1 MAWESVGSRLKCR
14 RRCMMADIHLD
25 KGTTMLLMAD
35 FSISGIGQNPIA
47 QERQTLARA
56 REVLDAAR
64 HAGVFVGYC
73 ISHFRPGFPEVSDR
87 NKTRAARRDSGEVLP
102 ADPAMLIHPSVQ
114 PRQGEPVIA
123 KHRTSAFSG
132 SAFEMILRAHNI
144 ETLILM
150 GHATSGVILSTVR
163 LAADLDYQ
171 LIVVEDGCAD
181 RDPEVHRVLME
192 KVFPRQATVVSSR
205 EMVQALSAL

>member
-1 MAWESVGSRLKCR
+1 MAE
-14 RRCMMADIHLD
+14 INLD
-25 KGTTMLLMAD
+25 KGKTMLLMAD
-35 FSISGIGQNPIA
+35 FSTSGIGQNPIA
-47 QERQTLARA
+47 KARQTLERA
-56 REVLDAAR
+56 KEVLDAAR
-64 HAGVFVGYC
+64 HAGIFVGYC

-87 NKTRAARRDSGEVLP
+87 NTTRAARRDSGEVLP
-102 ADPAMLIHPSVQ
+102 TDPAALIHPAVQ
-114 PRQGEPVIA
+114 PQAGEPVIA

-163 LAADLDYQ
+163 LAADLDYH

-181 RDPEVHRVLME
+181 RDPEVHKLLME
-192 KVFPRQATVVSSR
+192 KVFPRQGTVVSAKDL
-205 EMVQALSAL
+205 VAALAAL

>member
-1 MAWESVGSRLKCR
+1 
-14 RRCMMADIHLD
+14 MADINLD
-25 KGTTMLLMAD
+25 KGKTMLLMAD
-35 FSISGIGQNPIA
+35 FSTSGIGQNPIA
-47 QERQTLARA
+47 KERQTLERA

-64 HAGVFVGYC
+64 KAGIFVGYC

-87 NKTRAARRDSGEVLP
+87 NTTRAARRDAGEVLP
-102 ADPAMLIHPSVQ
+102 TDPAALIHPSVQ
-114 PRQGEPVIA
+114 PQAGEPIIA

-163 LAADLDYQ
+163 LAADLDYHI
-171 LIVVEDGCAD
+171 IVVEDGCAD
-181 RDPEVHRVLME
+181 RDPAVHQLLME
-192 KVFPRQATVVSSR
+192 KVFPRQGTVVSAKA
-205 EMVQALSAL
+205 MVEALATV

>member
-1 MAWESVGSRLKCR
+1 
-14 RRCMMADIHLD
+14 MADINLD
-25 KGTTMLLMAD
+25 KGKTMLLMAD

-47 QERQTLARA
+47 KERQTLERA
-56 REVLDAAR
+56 KEVLDAAR
-64 HAGVFVGYC
+64 KAGIFVGYC

-87 NKTRAARRDSGEVLP
+87 NTTRAARRDSGEVLP
-102 ADPAMLIHPSVQ
+102 TDPAALIHPSVQ
-114 PRQGEPVIA
+114 PRAGEPIIA

-163 LAADLDYQ
+163 LAADLDYH

-181 RDPEVHRVLME
+181 RDPAVHQLLME
-192 KVFPRQATVVSSR
+192 KVFPRQGTVVSAKT
-205 EMVQALSAL
+205 MVDTLAAL

>member
-1 MAWESVGSRLKCR
+1 
-14 RRCMMADIHLD
+14 MADIQLD
-25 KGTTMLLMAD
+25 KSKTMLLMAD
-35 FSISGIGQNPIA
+35 FSTSGMGQNPIVK
-47 QERQTLARA
+47 EWHTLERA

-64 HAGVFVGYC
+64 KAGIFVGYC
-73 ISHFRPGFPEVSDR
+73 VSHFRPGFPEVSDR
-87 NKTRAARRDSGEVLP
+87 SATRDARRDAGEVLP
-102 ADPAMLIHPSVQ
+102 ADPAALILPEVQ
-114 PRQGEPVIA
+114 PRAGEPVIA

-163 LAADLDYQ
+163 LAADLDYH

-181 RDPEVHRVLME
+181 RDPDVHRLLME
-192 KVFPRQATVVSSR
+192 KVFPRQGTVVR
-205 EMVQALSAL
+205 ATDLVAALAAL

>member
-1 MAWESVGSRLKCR
+1 
-14 RRCMMADIHLD
+14 MADINLD
-25 KGTTMLLMAD
+25 KGKTMLLMAD
-35 FSISGIGQNPIA
+35 FSTSGIGQNPIA
-47 QERQTLARA
+47 QARQTLERA

-102 ADPAMLIHPSVQ
+102 ADPATLIHSAVQ
-114 PRQGEPVIA
+114 PKEGEPVIA

-144 ETLILM
+144 DTLILM
-150 GHATSGVILSTVR
+150 GHSTSGVILSTVR
-163 LAADLDYQ
+163 LAADLDYR

-181 RDPEVHRVLME
+181 RDPEVHKLLME
-192 KVFPRQATVVSSR
+192 KVFPRQGIVVSAK
-205 EMVQALSAL
+205 EMVEALTAL

>member
-1 MAWESVGSRLKCR
+1 
-14 RRCMMADIHLD
+14 MMVEMNLD
-25 KGTTMLLMAD
+25 KSKTMLLMAD
-35 FSISGIGQNPIA
+35 FSTTGIGQNPIA
-47 QERQTLARA
+47 EERHTLERA

-64 HAGVFVGYC
+64 NAGIFIGYC

-102 ADPAMLIHPSVQ
+102 ADPKALIHSSVLPQ
-114 PRQGEPVIA
+114 EGEPVIA

-132 SAFEMILRAHNI
+132 SAFEMILRARNV

-181 RDPEVHRVLME
+181 RDPEVHKLLME
-192 KVFPRQATVVSSR
+192 KVFPRQATVVSSK
-205 EMVQALSAL
+205 EMVEALAAL

>member
-1 MAWESVGSRLKCR
+1 
-14 RRCMMADIHLD
+14 MADINLD
-25 KGTTMLLMAD
+25 KGKMMLLMAD
-35 FSISGIGQNPIA
+35 FSTSGIGQNPVA
-47 QERQTLARA
+47 KERHTLERA
-56 REVLDAAR
+56 KEVLDAAR

-87 NKTRAARRDSGEVLP
+87 NTTRAARRDSGEVLP
-102 ADPAMLIHPSVQ
+102 ADPTTLIHPSVQ
-114 PRQGEPVIA
+114 PQAGEPVIA

-163 LAADLDYQ
+163 LAADLDYH

-181 RDPEVHRVLME
+181 RDPEVHQLLME
-192 KVFPRQATVVSSR
+192 KVFPRQGTVVSSQA
-205 EMVQALSAL
+205 MVKALAAL

>member
-1 MAWESVGSRLKCR
+1 
-14 RRCMMADIHLD
+14 MADINLD
-25 KGTTMLLMAD
+25 KGKTMLLMAD
-35 FSISGIGQNPIA
+35 FSTSGIGQNPVA
-47 QERQTLARA
+47 KERQTLERA

-64 HAGVFVGYC
+64 KAGVFVGYC

-87 NKTRAARRDSGEVLP
+87 NTTRAARRDSGEVLP
-102 ADPAMLIHPSVQ
+102 ADPATLIHPSVQ
-114 PRQGEPVIA
+114 PKEGEPVIA

-132 SAFEMILRAHNI
+132 SALEMILRAHNI

-163 LAADLDYQ
+163 LAADLDYH

-181 RDPEVHRVLME
+181 RDPEVHTLLME
-192 KVFPRQATVVSSR
+192 KVFPRQGTVVSAND
-205 EMVQALSAL
+205 MVAALAAL

>member
-1 MAWESVGSRLKCR
+1 
-14 RRCMMADIHLD
+14 MMVEIKLD
-25 KGTTMLLMAD
+25 KGKTMLLMAD
-35 FSISGIGQNPIA
+35 FSTTGIGQNPIA
-47 QERQTLARA
+47 QERHTLERA

-64 HAGVFVGYC
+64 KAGIFIGYC

-102 ADPAMLIHPSVQ
+102 ADPKALIHPSVLPQ
-114 PRQGEPVIA
+114 EGEPVIA

-132 SAFEMILRAHNI
+132 SAFEMILRAQNI
-144 ETLILM
+144 NTLILM

-181 RDPEVHRVLME
+181 RDPEVHKLLME
-192 KVFPRQATVVSSR
+192 KVFPRQAMVVRSK
-205 EMVQALSAL
+205 EMVEALAAS

>member
-1 MAWESVGSRLKCR
+1 
-14 RRCMMADIHLD
+14 MADINLD
-25 KGTTMLLMAD
+25 KGKTMLLMAD

-47 QERQTLARA
+47 KERQTLERA

-64 HAGVFVGYC
+64 KAGVYVGYC

-102 ADPAMLIHPSVQ
+102 ADPAELIHPAVKPQ
-114 PRQGEPVIA
+114 GGEPIIA

-163 LAADLDYQ
+163 LAADLDYN

-181 RDPEVHRVLME
+181 RDPEVHKLLME
-192 KVFPRQATVVSSR
+192 KVFPRQGTVVNSR
-205 EMVQALSAL
+205 DMVTALAAL

>member
-1 MAWESVGSRLKCR
+1 
-14 RRCMMADIHLD
+14 MADIHLD
-25 KGTTMLLMAD
+25 KGKTMLLMAD
-35 FSISGIGQNPIA
+35 FSTTGMGQNPLVR
-47 QERQTLARA
+47 ERQTLERA

-64 HAGVFVGYC
+64 KAGIFVGYC

-87 NKTRAARRDSGEVLP
+87 NPTRAARRDAGEVLP
-102 ADPAMLIHPSVQ
+102 ADPSALILPAVQ
-114 PRQGEPVIA
+114 PQVGEPVIA

-163 LAADLDYQ
+163 LAADLDYH

-181 RDPEVHRVLME
+181 RDPDVHTLLME
-192 KVFPRQATVVSSR
+192 KVFPRQASVVR
-205 EMVQALSAL
+205 AKDLVAALAAL

>member
-1 MAWESVGSRLKCR
+1 MAE
-14 RRCMMADIHLD
+14 ITLD
-25 KGTTMLLMAD
+25 KSKTMLLMAD
-35 FSISGIGQNPIA
+35 FSTSGIGQNPIA
-47 QERQTLARA
+47 KERHTLERA

-64 HAGVFVGYC
+64 HAGVYVGYC
-73 ISHFRPGFPEVSDR
+73 VSHFRPGFPEVSDR

-102 ADPAMLIHPSVQ
+102 ADPAMLIHSAVQ

>member
-1 MAWESVGSRLKCR
+1 MKWGAAGSEPPGFRLPIRWGGFVVHPSFRSSLPCSVL
-14 RRCMMADIHLD
+14 
-25 KGTTMLLMAD
+25 
-35 FSISGIGQNPIA
+35 
-47 QERQTLARA
+47 
-56 REVLDAAR
+56 
-64 HAGVFVGYC
+64 HAGSGPGRCWTLQGKAGIFIGYC

-102 ADPAMLIHPSVQ
+102 ADPKALIHPSVLPQ
-114 PRQGEPVIA
+114 EGEPVIA

-132 SAFEMILRAHNI
+132 SAFEMILRAQNI
-144 ETLILM
+144 NTLIMM

-181 RDPEVHRVLME
+181 RDPEVHKLLME
-192 KVFPRQATVVSSR
+192 KVFPRQAMVVSSK
-205 EMVQALSAL
+205 EMVEALAAL

>member
-1 MAWESVGSRLKCR
+1 MAE
-14 RRCMMADIHLD
+14 INLD
-25 KGTTMLLMAD
+25 KGKTMLLMAD
-35 FSISGIGQNPIA
+35 FSTSGIGQNPIA
-47 QERQTLARA
+47 KARQTLERA
-56 REVLDAAR
+56 KEVLDAAR
-64 HAGVFVGYC
+64 SAGIFVGYC

-87 NKTRAARRDSGEVLP
+87 STTRAARRDSGEVLP
-102 ADPAMLIHPSVQ
+102 TDPAALIHPAVQ
-114 PRQGEPVIA
+114 PQAGEPVIA

-163 LAADLDYQ
+163 LAADLDYH

-181 RDPEVHRVLME
+181 RDPEVHQLLME
-192 KVFPRQATVVSSR
+192 KVFPRQGNVVSAKDL
-205 EMVQALSAL
+205 VAALAAL

>member
-1 MAWESVGSRLKCR
+1 
-14 RRCMMADIHLD
+14 MADINLD
-25 KGTTMLLMAD
+25 KGKTMLLMAD
-35 FSISGIGQNPIA
+35 FSTSGIGQNPIA
-47 QERQTLARA
+47 KERQTLERA

-64 HAGVFVGYC
+64 SAGVFVGYC

-102 ADPAMLIHPSVQ
+102 ADPAMLIHRSVQ
-114 PRQGEPVIA
+114 PNAGEPVIA

-163 LAADLDYQ
+163 LAADLDYH

-181 RDPEVHRVLME
+181 RDPEVHKLLME
-192 KVFPRQATVVSSR
+192 KVFPRQATVVSSKD
-205 EMVQALSAL
+205 MVEALAALSGV